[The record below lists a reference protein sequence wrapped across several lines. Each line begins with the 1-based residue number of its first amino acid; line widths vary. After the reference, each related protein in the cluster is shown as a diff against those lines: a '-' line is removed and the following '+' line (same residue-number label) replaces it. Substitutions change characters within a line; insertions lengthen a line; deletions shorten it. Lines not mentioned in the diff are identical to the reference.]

1 MNLKFLPQ
9 LQERYSSLLL
19 NVVVV
24 TGVFG
29 LRLLGLFEPF
39 ELFILDVFFKFR
51 PPEAIEPRIVIITV
65 DENDLQ
71 QLAQWPIPDDVLA
84 KLLNNV
90 KAQEPRIIALDIYRD
105 FPIAPSSE
113 DLTRVFQSTPN
124 LIGIEKI
131 GNIPVAPPPDLSQ
144 LNQVGFSNL
153 PLDFDGKV
161 RRAILSV
168 SSDNGLQFGLAAFT
182 ALQYL
187 EKENIFPE
195 NQASEQGLVRLRDTE
210 FSSLSSFGGGYGK
223 FDSHGYQVML
233 NYRKPVQT
241 FQTLSI
247 TDALEDRIPASLIRD
262 RIVYIGVTAP
272 SLNDSFLTPYDIN
285 NTSEMVQTPGV
296 EIHAQITSQI
306 LSSVLDD
313 RPLLKVIPTIS
324 EGFLITGFTFLGM
337 SIIIICL
344 KPHQSLQVPAIGNI
358 IFSLLL
364 LGGATLC
371 GSYGAFLLGWW
382 IPVAVPLI
390 ALFTSA
396 SLAAVLQNQT
406 LYHLAYLDGLT
417 KISNRRCFDHYLNKK
432 LSSKQK
438 LSLILCDIDYFK
450 HFNDTYGHQ
459 SGDECLIK
467 VAHALK
473 QATRPSDF
481 VARYGGEEFAVIL
494 SNTDCNLAQQI
505 GERMRKQVL
514 ALKIPHKMSDV
525 SDFVSLSC
533 GVASVPCST
542 IKTVKEFIEAADKA
556 LYKSKINGR
565 NRVSIFNEGNN

>member
-1 MNLKFLPQ
+1 
-9 LQERYSSLLL
+9 
-19 NVVVV
+19 
-24 TGVFG
+24 
-29 LRLLGLFEPF
+29 
-39 ELFILDVFFKFR
+39 
-51 PPEAIEPRIVIITV
+51 VIITV

-71 QLAQWPIPDDVLA
+71 QLAQWPISDNVLA
-84 KLLNNV
+84 RLLNNI

-113 DLTRVFQSTPN
+113 ELTRVFQSTPN

-131 GNIPVAPPPDLSQ
+131 GNVPVAPPPDLSH

-153 PLDFDGKV
+153 PLDFDGKI

-168 SSDNGLQFGLAAFT
+168 YSEDKLQFGLAAFT

-187 EKENIFPE
+187 EKENLFPD
-195 NQASEQGLVRLRDTE
+195 NQASEKGVARFGDTE
-210 FSSLSSFGGGYGK
+210 FTSLSSFSGGYGK
-223 FDSHGYQVML
+223 LDSYGYQIML
-233 NYRKPVQT
+233 NYRKPAHT
-241 FQTLSI
+241 FQTLPI
-247 TDALEDRIPASLIRD
+247 TDALEDRIPSSLIRD

-272 SLNDSFLTPYDIN
+272 SLNDNFLTPYDDN
-285 NTSEMVQTPGV
+285 NTSEMIQTPGV

-306 LSSVLDD
+306 LSSVLDN
-313 RPLLKVIPTIS
+313 RPLLKVVPTIY
-324 EGFLITGFTFLGM
+324 EGFLVAGFTFLGM
-337 SIIIICL
+337 GIIIIYL
-344 KPHQSLQVPAIGNI
+344 KPHQSLQIPAIGNI
-358 IFSLLL
+358 TLSLLFI
-364 LGGATLC
+364 GGVTLC
-371 GSYGAFLLGWW
+371 GSYGSFLLGWW

-396 SLAAVLQNQT
+396 SLGAVLQNQT

-417 KISNRRCFDHYLNKK
+417 KISNRRCFDHYLNKE
-432 LSSKQK
+432 LSSKKK

-467 VAHALK
+467 VANALR

-505 GERMRKQVL
+505 AERMRKQIL

-525 SDFVSLSC
+525 SDFVTLSC
-533 GVASVPCST
+533 GVASVPYST
-542 IKTVKEFIEAADKA
+542 IKTVKELIEAADKA
-556 LYKSKINGR
+556 LYESKVNGR
-565 NRVSIFNEGNN
+565 NRVSIFNERNN